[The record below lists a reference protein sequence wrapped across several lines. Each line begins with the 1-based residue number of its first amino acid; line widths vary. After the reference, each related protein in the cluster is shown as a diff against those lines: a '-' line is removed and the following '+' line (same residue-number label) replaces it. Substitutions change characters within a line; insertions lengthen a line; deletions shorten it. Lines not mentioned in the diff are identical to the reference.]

1 MDMNAAYIV
10 PGGRPPPG
18 GAGNDRA
25 MGAILVDAGRL
36 TPEDAEIILRNQRDE
51 GLRFGDAALRLGLLS
66 EEDIQFALSRQFD
79 YPYLAPGD
87 LSVSKELVAAFSP
100 FTPLVEQLRAL
111 RSQLMLRWFD
121 GEPGSSSARRI
132 LPILSPGHG
141 EGRSFIAANLAVVFS
156 QLGERTLLIDAD
168 LRSPHQADIFHLEN
182 RVGLSSILAG
192 RAGLADAVVRIGA
205 LVDLSV
211 LPSGPIPPNPQ
222 ELLSRPQF
230 NSLLNDV
237 ACNFDV
243 ILLDTPAAALYAD
256 ASALAGRAGG
266 AVLVARKGMTLAAD
280 LAGLGRSL
288 QQAGIAVVGTV
299 LNDD

>member
-182 RVGLSSILAG
+182 RPDAPGWRMRWCASAPWWICPCCRPG
-192 RAGLADAVVRIGA
+192 RFR
-205 LVDLSV
+205 
-211 LPSGPIPPNPQ
+211 PIPRNCSPGP
-222 ELLSRPQF
+222 S
-230 NSLLNDV
+230 S
-237 ACNFDV
+237 
-243 ILLDTPAAALYAD
+243 TPCSTTWPAT
-256 ASALAGRAGG
+256 S
-266 AVLVARKGMTLAAD
+266 T
-280 LAGLGRSL
+280 
-288 QQAGIAVVGTV
+288 
-299 LNDD
+299 